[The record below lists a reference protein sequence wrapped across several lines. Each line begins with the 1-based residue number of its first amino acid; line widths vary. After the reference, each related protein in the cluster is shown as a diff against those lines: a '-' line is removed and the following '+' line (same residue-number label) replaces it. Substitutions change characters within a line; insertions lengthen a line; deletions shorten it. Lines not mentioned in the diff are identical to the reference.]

1 MPSILA
7 WILAWFFGNLEE
19 EEEEEEEE
27 KDLPIEFEPLL
38 SLFEGLLLFVL
49 VLVARAR
56 ARACA

>member
-7 WILAWFFGNLEE
+7 WILAWFFGNL
-19 EEEEEEEE
+19 EEEEEEE

-49 VLVARAR
+49 ELVARAR
-56 ARACA
+56 ACA